1 MKTAYMALLIGVL
14 MLSPSEARE
23 EFMSKR
29 ASALMSALNVEA
41 ASDEIF
47 HLVMVTINGAKAHE
61 DGQPYGEALAKG
73 RRQR

>member
-41 ASDEIF
+41 ASDENF
-47 HLVMVTINGAKAHE
+47 
-61 DGQPYGEALAKG
+61 
-73 RRQR
+73 